1 MIDFKS
7 ELEKYQPMMEMENIE
22 NSIHT
27 EEFQDILDMLSY
39 ISKQND
45 LKSK

>member
-22 NSIHT
+22 NSTHT
-27 EEFQDILDMLSY
+27 EEFQDILVMLSY